1 MQSDSS
7 TTTKSERYAL
17 AGLLLILG
25 TILIQ
30 FEPTGPRFIAVL
42 AIVVAVLLI
51 FHPGMLNRL
60 TGVDRASKSTSIGT
74 EER

>member
-1 MQSDSS
+1 MNSDSS

-17 AGLLLILG
+17 ASLHLILG

-30 FEPTGPRFIAVL
+30 FESTGPRFIAVL
-42 AIVVAVLLI
+42 AIVIAALLI

-60 TGVDRASKSTSIGT
+60 TGVNRVSESPTTGT
-74 EER
+74 DKR